1 MIKSLFLYFFN
12 LFNTHPNKSGM
23 SYFRHMLLSLKF
35 SLLLFCSAI
44 KALLHALFPFMFKTS
59 TTDVVSKIN
68 KMLVASGCK
77 KKDKEKDKT
86 TYNFAV

>member
-1 MIKSLFLYFFN
+1 MIKSIFKYFYN
-12 LFNTHPNKSGM
+12 LFNNHPNKSGM
-23 SYFRHMLLSLKF
+23 GYFRHMLLSLKF

-59 TTDVVSKIN
+59 TTDVVDKIN
-68 KMLVASGCK
+68 KMLVDSGCK